1 MTDWKEWFD
10 FMSDW
15 RTDVWLAEK
24 SGIPRSTIG
33 FVRRGERS
41 LPAQYTNA
49 ARSAYQSS
57 MHDILR
63 DEGFPQR
70 AAFQYSM
77 VGRTRYAD
85 IKSELED
92 VVEQTAKNWTVHA
105 QIKAEITGKYFDWE
119 EYYYEAIEKARRSIY
134 ESQLPWNDI
143 KERYNP

>member
-1 MTDWKEWFD
+1 MTDWSEWFD
-10 FMSDW
+10 FMADW

-33 FVRRGERS
+33 FVRRGERL

-63 DEGFPQR
+63 DEGFPRR
-70 AAFQYSM
+70 AAFQFSM
-77 VGRTRYAD
+77 VGRTRYAE
-85 IKSELED
+85 IKSELEGII
-92 VVEQTAKNWTVHA
+92 EKTAYNWTVQA
-105 QIKAEITGKYFDWE
+105 QRKADSEGRYFNWE
-119 EYYYEAIEKARRSIY
+119 DYNDEAFDKARESIY
-134 ESQLPWNDI
+134 WSVLPWDDI